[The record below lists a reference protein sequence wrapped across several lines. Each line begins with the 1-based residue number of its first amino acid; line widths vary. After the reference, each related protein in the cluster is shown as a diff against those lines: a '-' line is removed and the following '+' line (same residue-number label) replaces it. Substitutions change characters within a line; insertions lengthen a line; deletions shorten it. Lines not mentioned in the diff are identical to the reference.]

1 MLSSSLIK
9 LKPLKQCL
17 TSVGISMSDF
27 IGNDLSVSLLNTLLV
42 VLDLATS
49 VSYLGTSL
57 LCLFEFLLGV
67 VAKLI
72 KYHFKPWYNHN

>member
-1 MLSSSLIK
+1 
-9 LKPLKQCL
+9 
-17 TSVGISMSDF
+17 MSDF

-72 KYHFKPWYNHN
+72 KYHFKP